1 MERRIVRPR
10 GEMSAWA
17 SRPWQMTTTTFA
29 MEKLTGSRRGVRKEI
44 CESAAQILRRIDA
57 IAGTDDGFLNDG

>member
-1 MERRIVRPR
+1 
-10 GEMSAWA
+10 
-17 SRPWQMTTTTFA
+17 MTTTTFA

-44 CESAAQILRRIDA
+44 CESTAQILRRIDA